1 MEVGPRPT
9 YNPGGWRSADDTR
22 QRPWFNPSAISVWAY
37 WARLTNML
45 LDAHARW
52 LHFDRR
58 WASTTI
64 RLPFFGHNV
73 GAIAHEVGRDTAPW
87 KELAV
92 PGAAPD
98 AELLVQHQ
106 LSMPQKWRKG
116 AKGTKGMAKS
126 GSDMLVSSAKGD
138 QKANMKVMYD
148 DVKINNMDV
157 EGPVMANTMPINDS
171 DHLLVEGPDMQ
182 QHQGLAHAIADT
194 VADDNAD
201 AIAVASAGGWS
212 SFMTE
217 SESGFLKLEELAICS
232 TVSVQQGVIV
242 AIQSASS
249 FLSQVE
255 LVTLDQLHLTMNAMS
270 VSICVQI
277 GQLTEL
283 SSDDAAAL
291 TDAIAASS
299 FDDESQRALATSVG
313 ARLPSPTSSPPT
325 RSTGRAMASIPT
337 RRTSSG

>member
-1 MEVGPRPT
+1 
-9 YNPGGWRSADDTR
+9 
-22 QRPWFNPSAISVWAY
+22 
-37 WARLTNML
+37 
-45 LDAHARW
+45 
-52 LHFDRR
+52 
-58 WASTTI
+58 
-64 RLPFFGHNV
+64 
-73 GAIAHEVGRDTAPW
+73 
-87 KELAV
+87 
-92 PGAAPD
+92 
-98 AELLVQHQ
+98 
-106 LSMPQKWRKG
+106 
-116 AKGTKGMAKS
+116 MAKS

-138 QKANMKVMYD
+138 QKANMKVMYE

-194 VADDNAD
+194 VAGDNAD

-255 LVTLDQLHLTMNAMS
+255 LVTLDQLLLTMNAMS

-337 RRTSSG
+337 RRTTSG